1 MHRTTITAPT
11 SSRRHRSA
19 GVAVGLAV
27 VGLVMTA
34 CSAGRAQ
41 EPRPTTSAHVQAQ
54 GEGASRRSRKWRE
67 PGRWSTT

>member
-11 SSRRHRSA
+11 SSRRHRS
-19 GVAVGLAV
+19 VGLAV
-27 VGLVMTA
+27 IGLVMTA
-34 CSAGRAQ
+34 CSAGKAQ

-54 GEGASRRSRKWRE
+54 GEGASRRSRKRRE